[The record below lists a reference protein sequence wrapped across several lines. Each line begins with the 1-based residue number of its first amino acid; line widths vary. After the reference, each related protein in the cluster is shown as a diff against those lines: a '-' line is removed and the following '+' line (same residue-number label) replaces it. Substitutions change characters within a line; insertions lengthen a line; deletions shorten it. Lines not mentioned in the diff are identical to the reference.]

1 MTARRGRN
9 VAATQQLVA
18 CRRLPGRPR
27 QDRASEEERGMWL
40 VLYALLGAC
49 MILAWAWAHREA

>member
-1 MTARRGRN
+1 
-9 VAATQQLVA
+9 
-18 CRRLPGRPR
+18 
-27 QDRASEEERGMWL
+27 MWL